1 MSTAIDLELAP
12 REQDTAPSGGPAAT
26 LWRWH
31 GHQLDPRVNSLN
43 LIRLGLASTVLFA
56 HGFYLSGTGVGPHV
70 DGENLGGWA
79 VFGFFAIS
87 GYLITASRWSN
98 SLGTFLVHRVARIFP
113 AFLVCLVVV
122 AVLFAPIGYLRQH
135 GSLAGYLTTGPTT
148 PAGYVFS
155 NLMLHINTDQI
166 AGTPIGVPYPSAWN
180 GSLWSLYYE
189 FQCYLIVAG
198 LAMISWVRR
207 SPWGVA
213 VAWIL
218 SVGAYAG
225 WSRVVGPLL
234 GGNADAQVLIKLLPL
249 FLGGALV
256 QLLRARLPLH
266 WTGAAISVVV
276 VLGAIKVLNGWSAQ
290 LTAPFIAYLLLYIGS
305 VVPCP
310 HLVRRHDISYGV
322 YVYAWPVQQLLVFTG
337 IHEHS
342 VALYDVLA
350 LAGTVPFAVA
360 SWLVVE
366 RPAMRRARRARG
378 PATRDRGPATGDRG
392 PATRDDR
399 ADRAQ
404 RA

>member
-166 AGTPIGVPYPSAWN
+166 ASTPIGVPYPSAWN

-256 QLLRARLPLH
+256 QLLRDRLPLH
-266 WTGAAISVVV
+266 WTGAAISVVA
-276 VLGAIKVLNGWSAQ
+276 VLGAIWGLIAWECRVRACAWLLAALRTRRPGV
-290 LTAPFIAYLLLYIGS
+290 APRGR
-305 VVPCP
+305 CP
-310 HLVRRHDISYGV
+310 PS
-322 YVYAWPVQQLLVFTG
+322 
-337 IHEHS
+337 
-342 VALYDVLA
+342 
-350 LAGTVPFAVA
+350 
-360 SWLVVE
+360 
-366 RPAMRRARRARG
+366 PAKTRG
-378 PATRDRGPATGDRG
+378 HRSP
-392 PATRDDR
+392 
-399 ADRAQ
+399 
-404 RA
+404 

>member
-12 REQDTAPSGGPAAT
+12 SRQDAAPSGGPAAT

-43 LIRLGLASTVLFA
+43 LIRLGLASMVLFA
-56 HGFYLSGTGVGPHV
+56 HGFYLAGDGVGPHV

-79 VFGFFAIS
+79 VFGFFAVS

-113 AFLVCLVVV
+113 AFLVCLVVI
-122 AVLFAPIGYLRQH
+122 AVFFAPIGYLRQN
-135 GSLAGYLTTGPTT
+135 GTLAGYLTTGPTT
-148 PAGYVFS
+148 PAGYIFS
-155 NLMLHINTDQI
+155 NLMLHINANEI
-166 AGTPIGVPYPSAWN
+166 AGTPAGVPFPGAWD
-180 GSLWSLYYE
+180 GSIWSLYYE

-256 QLLRARLPLH
+256 QLLRDRLPLH
-266 WTGAAISVVV
+266 WTGAAISVVA
-276 VLGAIKVLNGWSAQ
+276 VLGAIWGLIAWECRDRTYGWLLAALRSRRPGARPRRRCPSSLANTRGHRPPYVPVGAVRTGRNWQSAFRLG
-290 LTAPFIAYLLLYIGS
+290 LTGGFCPAPA
-305 VVPCP
+305 
-310 HLVRRHDISYGV
+310 RRNDRG
-322 YVYAWPVQQLLVFTG
+322 A
-337 IHEHS
+337 
-342 VALYDVLA
+342 VLA
-350 LAGTVPFAVA
+350 ASPRRFGHVHQPPRGRAGR
-360 SWLVVE
+360 S
-366 RPAMRRARRARG
+366 
-378 PATRDRGPATGDRG
+378 
-392 PATRDDR
+392 
-399 ADRAQ
+399 
-404 RA
+404 

>member
-1 MSTAIDLELAP
+1 MSTAIDLELALSP
-12 REQDTAPSGGPAAT
+12 TEVAPSPAPAAT
-26 LWRWH
+26 FWRWR
-31 GHQLDPRVNSLN
+31 GHQLDPRANSLN
-43 LIRLGLASTVLFA
+43 LIRLGLASMVLFA
-56 HGFYLSGTGVGPHV
+56 HGFYLAGDGVGPHV

-79 VFGFFAIS
+79 VFGFFAVS

-98 SLGTFLVHRVARIFP
+98 SLGTYLMHRVARIFP
-113 AFLVCLVVV
+113 AFLVCLVVI
-122 AVLFAPIGYLRQH
+122 AVFFAPIGYLRQN
-135 GSLAGYLTTGPTT
+135 GTLAGYLTTGPTT
-148 PAGYVFS
+148 PAGFVFANS
-155 NLMLHINTDQI
+155 MLHINANEI
-166 AGTPIGVPYPSAWN
+166 AGTPAGVPFPGAWD
-180 GSLWSLYYE
+180 GSIWSLYYE

-198 LAMISWVRR
+198 LAMIGWVRR
-207 SPWGVA
+207 NPLGIA

-218 SVGAYAG
+218 SVGAYVSWG
-225 WSRVVGPLL
+225 RVAGPLL
-234 GGNADAQVLIKLLPL
+234 GGNGDAQLLLKLLPL

-256 QLLRARLPLH
+256 QLLRERLPLH
-266 WTGAAISVVV
+266 WTGALISVAV
-276 VLGAIKVLNGWSAQ
+276 VLGAIKGLDGWSAQ
-290 LTAPFIAYLLLYIGS
+290 LTAPLIAYLLLYIGS

-310 HLVRRHDISYGV
+310 RLIQRHDISYGV

-378 PATRDRGPATGDRG
+378 PATRD
-392 PATRDDR
+392 DR